1 MFESRRDQSFSF
13 RDPHFKNFIDIL
25 LQDFIYA
32 RHQMM
37 DASLKSSYW
46 VSNPTTPSVDL
57 SPNLENGRDPLKDL
71 ARLDAQVL

>member
-1 MFESRRDQSFSF
+1 
-13 RDPHFKNFIDIL
+13 
-25 LQDFIYA
+25 
-32 RHQMM
+32 MM